1 MSGPA
6 APRRQEQEP
15 ASEEVGEVAPGVLRL
30 QLPIQF
36 TGLGHVNCY
45 ALVDE
50 KGVALV
56 DAGLPGRATW
66 KAIEG
71 GLEAAGIELEA
82 VHSVIVTHS
91 HPDHFGSA
99 ELLARRA
106 GADLLVEASFQTW
119 LDRPQRPDS
128 PYVEM
133 ARTGRTPWGG
143 RPFEWS
149 RRQRAGHKLARRGL
163 AFYARPP
170 RPTRRLRHGDRLQ
183 MAGRSWRA
191 LHTPGHTGDHL
202 CLYDEEGGA
211 LLSGDHVLP
220 TITPHIGGIS
230 PLADPLGA
238 FAASLA
244 DLLQLGSVTRVLP
257 AHGHPF
263 SDLEGRVRQILAHHD
278 GRLASLREAA
288 GDGEVSVVELARRLF
303 SERLWGM
310 MAESETF
317 AHLEFLRLRG
327 EAERFERGGEL
338 SYRVDSGGS
347 SSATSAALGGCG
359 RRS

>member
-1 MSGPA
+1 MSEPA
-6 APRRQEQEP
+6 QRRRQEQEA
-15 ASEEVGEVAPGVLRL
+15 ASSEVAEVAPGVLRL

-50 KGVALV
+50 AGVALV
-56 DAGLPGRATW
+56 DAGMPGRATW
-66 KAIEG
+66 KAIEER
-71 GLEAAGIELEA
+71 LEAAGIELEA

-99 ELLARRA
+99 ELLAKRA
-106 GADLLVEASFQTW
+106 GADLIVERSFQTW
-119 LDRPQRPDS
+119 LDRPQPSDS

-143 RPFEWS
+143 IPFEWS
-149 RRQRAGHKLARRGL
+149 RRQRLGHRLARHGL
-163 AFYARPP
+163 APYARPP
-170 RPTRRLRHGDRLQ
+170 RPTRRLHHGEQLQ
-183 MAGRSWRA
+183 LAGRSWRA

-202 CLYDEEGGA
+202 CLYDEEAGV

-220 TITPHIGGIS
+220 TITPHIGGIT
-230 PLADPLGA
+230 PLADPLGT

-244 DLLQLGSVTRVLP
+244 GLLQLGVTTVLP

-263 SDLEGRVRQILAHHD
+263 SDLAGRVRQILAHHD
-278 GRLASLREAA
+278 RRLASLREAA
-288 GDGEVSVVELARRLF
+288 GGGEESVVELARRLF
-303 SERLWGM
+303 PARLRGM
-310 MAESETF
+310 MAESETY

-338 SYRVDSGGS
+338 CYRVDSGGG
-347 SSATSAALGGCG
+347 SSATSAALDCG
-359 RRS
+359 RHS